1 MQHFGSL
8 LKIIKMKIKCR
19 TAFWVLCFSLIVM
32 ALKLLFLWLYNL
44 SVEKWRPKCKDFA
57 GLCVGVQVKELNSD
71 GIEVILVTS
80 GAVGVG
86 RQRLRHQRMMNSR

>member
-1 MQHFGSL
+1 
-8 LKIIKMKIKCR
+8 
-19 TAFWVLCFSLIVM
+19 M

-86 RQRLRHQRMMNSR
+86 

>member
-8 LKIIKMKIKCR
+8 LKIKIKCR
-19 TAFWVLCFSLIVM
+19 TAFSALCLSVTVM
-32 ALKLLFLWLYNL
+32 ALKLLHLCRYKL
-44 SVEKWRPKCKDFA
+44 SVEMWRPKSKNPF
-57 GLCVGVQVKELNSD
+57 GLSVGVKVKELISD